1 MEKIKELIKKMNEAG
16 IPLPIL
22 QDPIQKQPSITYTF
36 FFISGILW
44 TVALVGKW
52 NNALNIN
59 LNECQ
64 EFFSNAAYIYLGRSL
79 IKNAFKTTDSK
90 KEEQ

>member
-1 MEKIKELIKKMNEAG
+1 MEKLKELIRQMNEKG
-16 IPLPIL
+16 IPVPIL
-22 QDPIQKQPSITYTF
+22 QDPLKREPSVTFTF
-36 FFISGILW
+36 FFIAGVLW

-52 NNALNIN
+52 NNVLNIN

-79 IKNAFKTTDSK
+79 IKTAFKGSDSK
-90 KEEQ
+90 KEE